1 MTESQIKARG
11 NLDRELITLRDN
23 VLKLSYLVDRALDQS
38 IHALRE
44 QDIDLARQ
52 IVADDHAVDTMRYD
66 IEEEC
71 YRLLALQ
78 QPAARDLRAVVTAI
92 HIVVELERIG
102 DHAKHIAKACIELAS
117 EPHLKPLIDIPRM
130 AQIARD
136 MMRASL
142 NAYLD
147 WDALLAQSTIERDTE
162 IDQLDSQVYREL
174 LTFMLEKPKTI
185 NRAMKLQWVSHNLER
200 AADRVTNIC
209 ERVVFMVTGE
219 IIEAD
224 DQPSR

>member
-1 MTESQIKARG
+1 M
-11 NLDRELITLRDN
+11 
-23 VLKLSYLVDRALDQS
+23 
-38 IHALRE
+38 
-44 QDIDLARQ
+44 
-52 IVADDHAVDTMRYD
+52 
-66 IEEEC
+66 
-71 YRLLALQ
+71 
-78 QPAARDLRAVVTAI
+78 TAI

-102 DHAKHIAKACIELAS
+102 DHAKHIAKACIELSS

-136 MMRASL
+136 MMHASL

-147 WDALLAQSTIERDTE
+147 WDALLAQATIERDTE

-185 NRAMKLQWVSHNLER
+185 NRGMKLQWVSHNLER

-209 ERVVFMVTGE
+209 ERVIFMVTGQM
-219 IIEAD
+219 IESD
-224 DQPSR
+224 DQPSP